1 MHRMIKGL
9 LLSTVAFT
17 SLLAGAL
24 PASALS
30 LREAVRV
37 AIESNPEIGQAA
49 ENREAVEFELRQA
62 LGLYMPRVDL
72 EASVGAQLLDSPGRR
87 AAGIEHEP
95 LYPSQVGL
103 TASYDIFDGGYRQS
117 EANRQA
123 ARVDG
128 ASFRVLER
136 SEFIALQIARLYFEI
151 VLQQRIIDLSRQNV
165 AFHQTTLDNVIQAV
179 SSGQLTEADRQQAQ
193 ERLAAAKARVAEA
206 REQYNAATIE
216 FYKYVGLPFED
227 PKVPSRVGAD
237 LPSSLDEA
245 IAAGRINNPRVLL
258 AGADIDAAAAVVEQ
272 SKSGLLPKLT
282 LEAGAN
288 TGLDV
293 GGVEGRTSEV
303 QARLVFRMNI
313 FDGGIK
319 NAEVQENM
327 RRESEAML
335 GLSQVHREVEEAVR
349 MSWNR
354 MHSQT
359 ELAAAY
365 AAQLDAS
372 VSLVSSYQEQF
383 GVGQRSLLDVLDAQN
398 TRYNLQVLNET
409 AQFTIRFAEY
419 RLMAASGLLLKFMG
433 LKAPNES
440 DAYARELLDTPSYQ
454 DAQPRELRP
463 VELSSPFDLTRFV
476 N

>member
-1 MHRMIKGL
+1 MKGL
-9 LLSTVAFT
+9 LLSTVA
-17 SLLAGAL
+17 LASVLQAAL

-30 LREAVRV
+30 LRDAMQV
-37 AIESNPEIGQAA
+37 ALESNPEIGQAA
-49 ENREAVEFELRQA
+49 ENREAIEFELRQA
-62 LGLYMPRVDL
+62 LGLYMPRVDV
-72 EASVGAQLLDSPGRR
+72 EASVGAQLLDNPSRR
-87 AAGIEHEP
+87 AAGIADDP

-103 TASYDIFDGGYRQS
+103 TASYDIFDGGFRQS

-151 VLQQRIIDLSRQNV
+151 VLQQRIIDLSRQNI

-179 SSGQLTEADRQQAQ
+179 SSGQLTEADRQQAE

-206 REQYNAATIE
+206 KEQYNAATIE

-227 PKVPSRVGAD
+227 PKMPSRIGTE
-237 LPSSLDEA
+237 LPSNLDEA

-272 SKSGLLPKLT
+272 SESGLLPKLT

-288 TGLDV
+288 TGWDV
-293 GGVEGRTSEV
+293 GGANERTDEL

-319 NAEVQENM
+319 DAEVQENM

-335 GLSQVHREVEEAVR
+335 ALSQVHREVEEAVR
-349 MSWNR
+349 ISWNR

-372 VSLVSSYQEQF
+372 VSLVSSYEEQF

-398 TRYNLQVLNET
+398 TRYNLQVLSET
-409 AQFTIRFAEY
+409 SQFSIRFAEY
-419 RLMAASGLLLKFMG
+419 RLMAASGLLIKFMG
-433 LKAPNES
+433 LKEPGEA
-440 DAYARELLDTPSYQ
+440 DAYARELLDTPSYEE
-454 DAQPRELRP
+454 AQPRKLKP